1 MESLASPQQTL
12 LCSDAFLFVCF
23 IQFMWLPFLKLTDVV
38 DTMQVVDDRDM
49 GDAKCAM
56 FEVIQYDATQRQLWN
71 WNILS
76 HFVQK
81 GCSKVFYIIRRDTF
95 AAPD

>member
-1 MESLASPQQTL
+1 MWH
-12 LCSDAFLFVCF
+12 LF
-23 IQFMWLPFLKLTDVV
+23 PKLTDLAE
-38 DTMQVVDDRDM
+38 TMKVVDDHDI

-56 FEVIQYDATQRQLWN
+56 FEVIQYDVTQRQLWK

-81 GCSKVFYIIRRDTF
+81 GCSNIFI
-95 AAPD
+95 